1 MSVSTGPALDRNLIT
16 RAMVSYGGALAV
28 ADPIRL
34 RFWDR
39 RGLTMAQL
47 RLMYTMLLDGEQSAG
62 QLAEKMSV
70 RPPTITGLTNRLIKQ
85 KLIKR
90 LADPGDRRVVR
101 VELTA
106 EGRRVISQI
115 EAASRA
121 YLTRIFGLMGDE
133 RVNELISLLDEFT
146 AAAQAVQRESEFLP

>member
-1 MSVSTGPALDRNLIT
+1 MPVTIEQTLDQGLIT

-34 RFWDR
+34 RFWDK

-47 RLMYTMLLDGEQSAG
+47 RLMYTMLLDGEQAAG
-62 QLAEKMSV
+62 ELAEKMSV

-85 KLIKR
+85 KLIRR
-90 LADPGDRRVVR
+90 LADPNDRRIVR
-101 VELTA
+101 VDLTA

-115 EAASRA
+115 ETASRA
-121 YLTRIFGLMGDE
+121 YLARIFNQLGE
-133 RVNELISLLDEFT
+133 AKVKELIALLDEFS
-146 AAAQAVQRESEFLP
+146 AAGQSVQSESEFRP

>member
-1 MSVSTGPALDRNLIT
+1 MSVSAGPALDRNLIT

-34 RFWDR
+34 RFWDK

-47 RLMYTMLLDGEQSAG
+47 RLMYTILLDGEQSAG

-101 VELTA
+101 VDLTA

-115 EAASRA
+115 EAAGRA
-121 YLTRIFGLMGDE
+121 YLDRIFSQMGAATVME
-133 RVNELISLLDEFT
+133 FISLLDQFV
-146 AAAQAVQRESEFLP
+146 AAARAVQRASEFPS

>member
-16 RAMVSYGGALAV
+16 RAMVSYGGALSV

-34 RFWDR
+34 RFWDK

-62 QLAEKMSV
+62 ELAEKMSV
-70 RPPTITGLTNRLIKQ
+70 RPPQITGLTTRLSKQ
-85 KLIKR
+85 KLNRR
-90 LADPGDRRVVR
+90 LADPNDRRIVR
-101 VELTA
+101 VDLTT

-115 EAASRA
+115 ETASRA
-121 YLTRIFGLMGDE
+121 YLARIFNQLGE
-133 RVNELISLLDEFT
+133 
-146 AAAQAVQRESEFLP
+146 AK